1 MDTLSYK
8 LVTETIVAPSESWYF
23 KVYAAAPKLK
33 IPNINLLTKCN
44 FVLIMFF
51 NWR

>member
-23 KVYAAAPKLK
+23 KVYAVAPKLK
-33 IPNINLLTKCN
+33 IPNINLLVNQIQLCSYHV
-44 FVLIMFF
+44 F
-51 NWR
+51 

>member
-8 LVTETIVAPSESWYF
+8 LVTETIIIGPSKSWYF
-23 KVYAAAPKLK
+23 KVYATIPKLK
-33 IPNINLLTKCN
+33 IPNINLLTKYN

-51 NWR
+51 

>member
-8 LVTETIVAPSESWYF
+8 LVTETIIGPSKSWYF
-23 KVYAAAPKLK
+23 KVYATIPKLK
-33 IPNINLLTKCN
+33 IPDINLLTKYN

-51 NWR
+51 